1 MRLEQEVNIFAK
13 DAIKR
18 RFLAAETSVS
28 VTQGKITAL
37 ISESEIQELQNSGT
51 TMYSKLGKLDMS
63 VSGLTQQYSNL
74 ATKYDSV
81 TNQYTALDS
90 KLSEYKTTVDGLSA
104 NLSQVSTTDCS
115 ETLKAI
121 PVLLYSA
128 KAFVPAA

>member
-28 VTQGKITAL
+28 VTQGKIAAL

-51 TMYSKLGKLDMS
+51 TMYSKLGKLDLNI
-63 VSGLTQQYSNL
+63 SGLTQQYSNL

-104 NLSQVSTTDCS
+104 NLSQVSTRLSND
-115 ETLKAI
+115 
-121 PVLLYSA
+121 YSTTE
-128 KAFVPAA
+128 K